1 MAYGRQT
8 FIQIEAEMDKIL
20 SAEARKQINEGI
32 HGKYRKVAAKPEG
45 SFRYPTGRAGLEAQK
60 YDPQILNALPEEVL
74 TSYCGVGNPFS
85 LEPVNRGESVLDIG
99 CGVGVD
105 TLVAAAKTG
114 PGGRAVGIDLV
125 PEMLQRARENLR
137 KTSIDNASFQRA
149 SAEELPF
156 ADQSF
161 DVVISN
167 GVFNLVPDKLKA
179 LKEAWRV
186 LKPNGRLMMADQI
199 LTTQPPSDLK
209 SMLESWAK

>member
-1 MAYGRQT
+1 
-8 FIQIEAEMDKIL
+8 MDKIL

-32 HGKYRKVAAKPEG
+32 HEKYRKVAAKPEG
-45 SFRYPTGRAGLEAQK
+45 NFRYPTGRAGLEAQK

-74 TSYCGVGNPFS
+74 MSYCGVGNPFS
-85 LEPVNRGESVLDIG
+85 LGPIDSGESVLDVG
-99 CGVGVD
+99 CGAGVD

-137 KTSIDNASFQRA
+137 RTTLENVSFEEA

-156 ADQSF
+156 ANQSF

-167 GVFNLVPDKLKA
+167 GVFNLVPYKLKA
-179 LKEAWRV
+179 LKEVWRV

-199 LTTQPPSDLK
+199 LTTQPPADLK